1 MWRKIAAMPLMFRP
15 MKTDVDQLPVC
26 GSNSKELGVR
36 VPPNKN
42 ADIDVT
48 DTQTVTLNGR
58 GMSVAEHWRTL
69 PGHLIPKRLT
79 PVFPGATGS
88 NSLSCFRIGEGA
100 FAAGI
105 FNDNLTLVLKAGK
118 NTQGNLSPSNEMSVS
133 AFQTA
138 LVATRVQWQ
147 IDES

>member
-1 MWRKIAAMPLMFRP
+1 MFRP
-15 MKTDVDQLPVC
+15 MKTDSDKLPVC

-36 VPPNKN
+36 VPPNTS

-48 DTQTVTLNGR
+48 ETQTVIMNGR
-58 GMSVAEHWRTL
+58 GMSVAENWRVL

-79 PVFPGATGS
+79 PAFPGATGS

-100 FAAGI
+100 FAADS
-105 FNDNLTLVLKAGK
+105 FNDELNLFLKAGK
-118 NTQGNLSPSNEMSVS
+118 TKQGNLSPSNEMLMS

-138 LVATRVQWQ
+138 LVATREQWQ

>member
-1 MWRKIAAMPLMFRP
+1 MY
-15 MKTDVDQLPVC
+15 

-36 VPPNKN
+36 VPPNEN

-48 DTQTVTLNGR
+48 VAQIVILNGG
-58 GMSVAEHWRTL
+58 GMSVAEHWRAL

-100 FAAGI
+100 FAAGN
-105 FNDNLTLVLKAGK
+105 FNDDLSLVLKVGK
-118 NTQGNLSPSNEMSVS
+118 TRQGNLSPSNEMSTS
-133 AFQTA
+133 AFQAA
-138 LVATRVQWQ
+138 LVATREQWQ